1 MRAGRVYTKVS
12 NITLI
17 YFAFVINLST
27 LEIRRALIKVV
38 DAPKFDCIVSEITL
52 DIIETITIVKSKMLP
67 ESLM

>member
-12 NITLI
+12 IITLI

>member
-1 MRAGRVYTKVS
+1 VRAGRVYTKVS
-12 NITLI
+12 IITLI